1 MTQRHPAKSL
11 FAALT
16 SMWAALALVCALIP
30 AYPILGTTAVITVS
44 TILTSALTAP
54 LLGPLWGSISG
65 VIYGFFAPS
74 VNPATSIGVLTFLSP
89 TMAAVMSGLALFN
102 RWKEASLI
110 LAAQLAIWFSHP
122 FAWYQA
128 MPFMTWENWLAMALI
143 VISPV
148 RKWMIASIAA
158 RNSISLP
165 MALWSLAW
173 IGRAGGDVMTGNN
186 IYAWILGFGTP
197 SNYGIWA
204 PLTLYY
210 LVADSLGCLAGALIG
225 TAVLLA
231 LKNANIRIIAVDFL
245 RTSDAK

>member
-1 MTQRHPAKSL
+1 MTQKYPAKSV

-16 SMWAALALVCALIP
+16 SVWVALVLVCAVIP
-30 AYPILGTTAVITVS
+30 AYPILGTSAVITVS
-44 TILTSALTAP
+44 TILASALTAP

-65 VIYGFFAPS
+65 VIYGFLAPY

-89 TMAAVMSGLALFN
+89 TMAAVMSGLVLFD

-128 MPFMTWENWLAMALI
+128 MPFVTWEHWLAMALI
-143 VISPV
+143 VVPPV
-148 RKWMIASIAA
+148 RKWIIAA
-158 RNSISLP
+158 VGTRNPRRLP
-165 MALWSLAW
+165 IALWSLAW
-173 IGRAGGDVMTGNN
+173 IARAGGDVITGNN

-210 LVADSLGCLAGALIG
+210 LIADSLGCLAGALIG

-231 LKNANIRIIAVDFL
+231 LKNTNMRIIAADFL
-245 RTSDAK
+245 RINDAK

>member
-1 MTQRHPAKSL
+1 MTQKYPARSV

-16 SMWAALALVCALIP
+16 SIWVALALVCAVIP
-30 AYPILGTTAVITVS
+30 AYPILGTSAVITVS

-65 VIYGFFAPS
+65 VIYGFFAPY

-89 TMAAVMSGLALFN
+89 TMAAVMSGLALFD

-128 MPFMTWENWLAMALI
+128 MPLVTSENWLAMALI

-148 RKWMIASIAA
+148 RKWMITSIRT
-158 RNSISLP
+158 RNPRWLP
-165 MALWSLAW
+165 FALWSLAW
-173 IGRAGGDVMTGNN
+173 IARAGGDVMTGNN
-186 IYAWILGFGTP
+186 IYAWILGFGTK
-197 SNYGIWA
+197 SNYAIWA
-204 PLTLYY
+204 PFTVYY
-210 LVADSLGCLAGALIG
+210 LIADSLGCLAGALIG

-231 LKNANIRIIAVDFL
+231 VKNTNMTIIAADFL
-245 RTSDAK
+245 KTNDSK